1 LAQRSSRKRRKQRQ
15 RERTPAG
22 PAPGGDAATDA
33 ATESAEDFMARG
45 YARNRARDEAAR
57 AALKPLPPGER
68 PTAVTVAAVVAGVFF
83 VANLVSILLNI
94 SDGDG
99 QKLASALTGLV
110 LLGVMAVGMWRAR
123 YWAVLGMQVLLGISI
138 LFASLALLQ
147 AGNLAAA
154 ALAVAIVTSA
164 GTLFWFLIKAMARIQ
179 MPHRPG
185 TER

>member
-1 LAQRSSRKRRKQRQ
+1 LAQRNSRKRRKQRQ
-15 RERTPAG
+15 RERTGTDPA
-22 PAPGGDAATDA
+22 AAAKA
-33 ATESAEDFMARG
+33 ATEAASAEDFMARG

-57 AALKPLPPGER
+57 AALKPLAPGER

-83 VANLVSILLNI
+83 VANLVAIGFNI
-94 SDGDG
+94 SGGDS
-99 QKLASALTGLV
+99 QKLTSALTGLV
-110 LLGVMAVGMWRAR
+110 LLGVMGVGMWRAR

-154 ALAVAIVTSA
+154 ALAVAIIASA
-164 GTLFWFLIKAMARIQ
+164 GALFWFLVKAMARIQ

-185 TER
+185 AER